1 LQYRVTD
8 SNSENGG
15 KVSVTIK
22 DVEHVAELARLAF
35 SDEEKQKLM
44 KELNSILEYMEQLNS
59 LDTSNVEPLSH
70 VIELNNVFRDDTLK
84 PTLPREEALKNA
96 PAKTEK
102 FFKVPKVI
110 GDR

>member
-1 LQYRVTD
+1 M
-8 SNSENGG
+8 
-15 KVSVTIK
+15 SVTIK

>member
-1 LQYRVTD
+1 M
-8 SNSENGG
+8 
-15 KVSVTIK
+15 SVTIK

-35 SDEEKQKLM
+35 SEEEKQKLT

-59 LDTSNVEPLSH
+59 LDTTNVEPLSH

-84 PTLPREEALKNA
+84 PTLPREEALRNA
-96 PAKTEK
+96 PAKSEK